1 MKKYQKQMQERKK
14 AKQCSRFFAF
24 WIFLFLFLQEIGK
37 RIGGQD
43 IFQVKI
49 QRDIQEGFL
58 QEISDLKLI
67 ILLDI
72 VFHSKSSAL
81 I

>member
-1 MKKYQKQMQERKK
+1 MKKDQKQKQEREK
-14 AKQCSRFFAF
+14 ATQCSRLFAL
-24 WIFLFLFLQEIGK
+24 WIFLFLFLQGTSKGK
-37 RIGGQD
+37 GGRD
-43 IFQVKI
+43 IFQVEI
-49 QRDIQEGFL
+49 QRDIQEEFL